1 MSTLLAALDLASSS
15 DNWGLRLAS
24 SVQHA
29 ADICGQA
36 LQSFAT
42 FCYQQLAEIQSKT
55 PAH

>member
-15 DNWGLRLAS
+15 DNWGLGLAS

-29 ADICGQA
+29 AGIYGQA
-36 LQSFAT
+36 LQEFAT
-42 FCYQQLAEIQSKT
+42 LCYQQLAEIQSKT

>member
-1 MSTLLAALDLASSS
+1 MLAALDLASSS
-15 DNWGLRLAS
+15 DNWGLGLAS
-24 SVQHA
+24 LVQHA
-29 ADICGQA
+29 TDIFGQA